1 MRISLPLLSLLFWLG
16 PIARAEVRIERIIM
30 PLDASP
36 SSFAIGLPDGVNFCY
51 DPVRGAVSYAWTG
64 DFIDITSARPGPG
77 GKFITPVKLM
87 GPLFYREDGMVPLR
101 RGDPGRVPVYEFK
114 GYTLHDT
121 GVEFRYTLDGFLVR
135 EFVRSRAG
143 QLGLIRRFIV
153 EGATDAKWWYV
164 VDGKPATELPAS
176 TNGSRL
182 IEVNPQP
189 VAP

>member
-1 MRISLPLLSLLFWLG
+1 
-16 PIARAEVRIERIIM
+16 
-30 PLDASP
+30 
-36 SSFAIGLPDGVNFCY
+36 
-51 DPVRGAVSYAWTG
+51 
-64 DFIDITSARPGPG
+64 
-77 GKFITPVKLM
+77 M
-87 GPLFYREDGMVPLR
+87 GPVFYREDGMVPLR
-101 RGDPGRVPVYEFK
+101 RGDPARVPVYEFK
-114 GYTLHDT
+114 GYTLHET

-143 QLGLIRRFIV
+143 RLGLIRRFVV

-164 VDGKPATELPAS
+164 VEGKPATELPPS